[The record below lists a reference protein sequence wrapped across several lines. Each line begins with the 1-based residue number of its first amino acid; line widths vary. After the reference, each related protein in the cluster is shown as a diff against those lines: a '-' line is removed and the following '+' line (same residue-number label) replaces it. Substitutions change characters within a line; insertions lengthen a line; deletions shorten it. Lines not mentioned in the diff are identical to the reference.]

1 MTDERVEHDDKFADD
16 KDRRGKPKYF
26 KRKVCRFCAN
36 RNEVNYLDTDTLK
49 RYITERGKILPG
61 RITGACAKHQRA
73 VTTAIKRARALAL
86 LPFVSE
92 S

>member
-1 MTDERVEHDDKFADD
+1 MMNDERMNDSGEDD
-16 KDRRGKPKYF
+16 KDRRAKPKYF
-26 KRKVCRFCAN
+26 RKKICRFCQN
-36 RNEVNYLDTDTLK
+36 HNEADYKDVDTLK

-61 RITGACAKHQRA
+61 RMTGACARHQRA
-73 VTTAIKRARALAL
+73 VTTAIKRARGLAL